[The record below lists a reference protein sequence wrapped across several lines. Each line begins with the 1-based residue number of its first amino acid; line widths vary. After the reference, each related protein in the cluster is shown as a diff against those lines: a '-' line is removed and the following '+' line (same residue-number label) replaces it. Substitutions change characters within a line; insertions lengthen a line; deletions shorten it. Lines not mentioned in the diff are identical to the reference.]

1 MLTGTTAAMSVLK
14 VHPRDNVLVGLV
26 DMPPGTEVTHLGERY
41 TLPEGVK
48 VKHKIVT
55 RDLEANDEVVM
66 YGVLVGRATRSIPR
80 GAPLTP
86 DNVVHAAAGYGAACA
101 AYAWTPPDVSRW
113 TGRHFHGFHRSDGQ
127 VGTANHWLVV
137 PLVFCENRNVRVLE
151 EAFRKELGYAPPDV
165 YRRQVAELVR
175 RHETRGRG
183 AAPPPEPAVE
193 TDVVPRR
200 VFPNVDG
207 IQFLTH
213 EGGCGGMP
221 EDARTLCGLFAGYIN
236 NPNVAGATVLS
247 LGCQNAQVEL
257 LREELHRRSPR
268 FDKPLLVFEQQKSA
282 SEHAMLAAAIGETF
296 AALQEADALER
307 RPAPLGKLTVGVEC
321 GGSDGFSGVS
331 ANPAL
336 GHAADLLAASGGTVI
351 LSEFPELCGVEQ
363 ELIDRCVRPE
373 VGERFARLMRE
384 YEAQAQTVGSGIHMN
399 VSVGNVRDGLLT
411 EAMKSAGAAR
421 KGGTSPVRAVL
432 DYPEYAAEPGLN
444 LLCTPGHDVE
454 STTGLAGAGANVI
467 VFTTGM
473 GTPTGNPVAP
483 VIKVSSNSELARRLA
498 DLIDLDAGPILTGE
512 STIERVGEQ
521 LLEQVLSVASGE
533 TVPKAVRLGQNDF
546 IPWKRGISL

>member
-1 MLTGTTAAMSVLK
+1 MLSAATAAMSVLK
-14 VHPRDNVLVGLV
+14 VHPQDNVLVGLV
-26 DMPPGTEVTHLGERY
+26 DMPPGTEVTHEGERY

-48 VKHKIVT
+48 AKHKIAT
-55 RDLEANDEVVM
+55 RDLEANDDVVM
-66 YGVLVGRATRSIPR
+66 YGVLVGRATRPIPR

-86 DNVVHAAAGYGAACA
+86 DNVVHAAADYGASRA

-113 TGRHFHGFHRSDGQ
+113 SERRFLGFHRSDGQ

-165 YRRQVAELVR
+165 YRRQVAELAR
-175 RHETRGRG
+175 RHETRGR
-183 AAPPPEPAVE
+183 AASPPEPPAE
-193 TDVVPRR
+193 ADAAPRR

-221 EDARTLCGLFAGYIN
+221 EDARALCGLFAGYIN

-247 LGCQNAQVEL
+247 LGCQNAQVEI
-257 LREELHRRSPR
+257 LREELRRRNPR

-282 SEHAMLAAAIGETF
+282 SEHAMLSAAIRQTF
-296 AALQEADALER
+296 AGLQEADALER
-307 RPAPLGKLTVGVEC
+307 RPAPLARLTLGVEC

-331 ANPAL
+331 ANPAV
-336 GHAADLLAASGGTVI
+336 GHAADLLVALGGTVV

-373 VGERFARLMRE
+373 VGDRFARLMSE
-384 YEAQAQTVGSGIHMN
+384 YEARARTVGSGIHMN
-399 VSVGNVRDGLLT
+399 VSVGNIRDGLLT

-421 KGGTSPVRAVL
+421 KGGTSPVTAAL
-432 DYPEYAAEPGLN
+432 DYPEYAAEAGLN

-454 STTGLAGAGANVI
+454 STTGLAGAGANVM

-483 VIKVSSNSELARRLA
+483 VIKVSSNSELARRLP
-498 DLIDLDAGPILTGE
+498 DIIDLDAGPILTGE
-512 STIERVGEQ
+512 STIEGLGEQ